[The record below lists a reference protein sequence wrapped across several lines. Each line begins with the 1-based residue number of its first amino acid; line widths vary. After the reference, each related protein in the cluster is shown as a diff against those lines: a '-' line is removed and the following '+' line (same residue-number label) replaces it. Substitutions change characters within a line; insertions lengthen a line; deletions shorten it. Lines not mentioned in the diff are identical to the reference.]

1 MKTDTRK
8 TGRKTLNVLVD
19 GISKF
24 SVVRCVSIGGEM
36 FPFPLLLNRNRNM
49 AAQMRFD
56 FQIRPSAQRSV
67 QTSSEIGLKAVIARL
82 HGILLV
88 SPPCLVNQEM
98 FAGMQTIWL
107 TYLHC
112 LYLFQVV
119 LF

>member
-56 FQIRPSAQRSV
+56 LRQNDIKKLSITKTHFF
-67 QTSSEIGLKAVIARL
+67 G
-82 HGILLV
+82 GIV
-88 SPPCLVNQEM
+88 YDRTCSCGEKCLS
-98 FAGMQTIWL
+98 
-107 TYLHC
+107 Y
-112 LYLFQVV
+112 
-119 LF
+119 

>member
-56 FQIRPSAQRSV
+56 LRQNDIKKLAITKTHFF
-67 QTSSEIGLKAVIARL
+67 G
-82 HGILLV
+82 GIV
-88 SPPCLVNQEM
+88 YDRTCGCGEKCLS
-98 FAGMQTIWL
+98 
-107 TYLHC
+107 Y
-112 LYLFQVV
+112 
-119 LF
+119 

>member
-56 FQIRPSAQRSV
+56 LRQNDIKNYQLPKHIFSV
-67 QTSSEIGLKAVIARL
+67 ELFTTGLAVVEKNA
-82 HGILLV
+82 
-88 SPPCLVNQEM
+88 
-98 FAGMQTIWL
+98 
-107 TYLHC
+107 
-112 LYLFQVV
+112 
-119 LF
+119 